1 MPSHSYHIQSHTST
15 ICQVILIGE
24 PSVGKTSILSRFSD
38 QVFSSN
44 FISTVGIDFKV
55 KKIKRDKRKVKLQVM
70 NGNVAAFAGLYTVF
84 ICDCNKKKLYSNI
97 VVYSIAKFL
106 PLMERV

>member
-1 MPSHSYHIQSHTST
+1 MSLLWGNPNVYRTSVVILITYVLQS
-15 ICQVILIGE
+15 QVILIGDS
-24 PSVGKTSILSRFSD
+24 SVGKTSILSRFSD

-70 NGNVAAFAGLYTVF
+70 NGNVAAFKGTSQLFHLST
-84 ICDCNKKKLYSNI
+84 
-97 VVYSIAKFL
+97 
-106 PLMERV
+106 